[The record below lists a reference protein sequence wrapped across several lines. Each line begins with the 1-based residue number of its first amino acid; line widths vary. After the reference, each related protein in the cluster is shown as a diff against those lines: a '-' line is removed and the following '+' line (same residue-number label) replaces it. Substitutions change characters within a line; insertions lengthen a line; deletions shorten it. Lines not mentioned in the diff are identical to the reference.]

1 MKKILY
7 ITDQEEYSEN
17 GTISS
22 LFDIYLKKYF
32 AIDIVYMTK
41 YKYSFS
47 KKGNHLI
54 VPLSKQKHI
63 IEYLIRRDIDISSYD
78 FVFVRNKKTV
88 LQNVLKYKNKY
99 NYKIAFRVS
108 YPIKHHKLE
117 FLNTFFPYSLIKRY
131 QYKKKI
137 NKRDELVNQCD
148 LFLPASVQAKDEF
161 YSNIHT
167 ESFPIFTGLD
177 PDILNKHIISSDT
190 SIKKFIYVGSID
202 AIREFN
208 TILDAF
214 SNLESNNW
222 KLTISTTNKIYITN
236 LLKHYSNIRNNI
248 NVTSAMSLKDLREQ
262 INEHDVGIALM
273 PRNRFYDTVL
283 SDKVIDYSSCS
294 LPSLLTS
301 NEKNHSIFSEEEAYF
316 SEFSN
321 TSIQKSL
328 EYIINIPHKQL
339 SQLGNNAQEKL
350 LSIKRNY
357 KTLAKQLNDKLISI
371 IEK

>member
-22 LFDIYLKKYF
+22 LFDVYLKEYF
-32 AIDIVYMTK
+32 DIDIVYMTK
-41 YKYSFS
+41 YKYSFA

-54 VPLSKQKHI
+54 VPLSKQKYI
-63 IEYLIRRDIDISSYD
+63 IEYLLRRDIDISSYD

-117 FLNTFFPYSLIKRY
+117 FLNTFFPYSLIKKY

-137 NKRDELVNQCD
+137 NKRDELVNKCD

-167 ESFPIFTGLD
+167 EFFPVFTGLD
-177 PDILNKHIISSDT
+177 PEKLNEHIISKDT
-190 SIKKFIYVGSID
+190 NIKKFIYVGSID

-208 TILDAF
+208 VILDAF
-214 SNLESNNW
+214 SALDNSNW
-222 KLTISTTNKIYITN
+222 QLTISTTNKTYITN

-248 NVTSAMSLKDLREQ
+248 NLISAMSLKELREQ
-262 INEHDVGIALM
+262 INQNDIGIALM

-301 NEKNHSIFSEEEAYF
+301 NNKNHSVFNENEAYF
-316 SEFSN
+316 SDF
-321 TSIQKSL
+321 TSSCIQKELQKLIETKHEDIS
-328 EYIINIPHKQL
+328 IV
-339 SQLGNNAQEKL
+339 GNNAQKKL

-357 KTLAKQLNDKLISI
+357 KTLAKELSDKLNSL
-371 IEK
+371 

>member
-22 LFDIYLKKYF
+22 LFDVYLKEYF
-32 AIDIVYMTK
+32 DIDIVYMTK
-41 YKYSFS
+41 YKYSFA

-54 VPLSKQKHI
+54 VPLSKQKYI
-63 IEYLIRRDIDISSYD
+63 IEYLTRRDIDISLYD
-78 FVFVRNKKTV
+78 FIFVRNKKTV
-88 LQNVLKYKNKY
+88 LENVLKYKNKY

-117 FLNTFFPYSLIKRY
+117 FLNTFFPYSLIKKY
-131 QYKKKI
+131 QYKMKI
-137 NKRDELVNQCD
+137 NKRDELVNKCD
-148 LFLPASVQAKDEF
+148 LFLPASIQAKDEF
-161 YSNIHT
+161 YSNIHI

-177 PDILNKHIISSDT
+177 PDKLNKHIISNDT

-202 AIREFN
+202 SIREFN
-208 TILDAF
+208 IILDAF
-214 SNLESNNW
+214 SQLNNSNW
-222 KLTISTTNKIYITN
+222 QLSISTTNKKYINN

-248 NVTSAMSLKDLREQ
+248 NLISAMSIKELREQ
-262 INEHDVGIALM
+262 VNEHDIGIALM

-301 NEKNHSIFSEEEAYF
+301 NEKNHSIFDKDEAYF
-316 SEFSN
+316 SKFNSN
-321 TSIQKSL
+321 DISSKL
-328 EYIINIPHKQL
+328 DEVINSNHNTI
-339 SQLGNNAQEKL
+339 SNIGNKAQEKL

-357 KTLAKQLNDKLISI
+357 KTLAKELRDKLINL
-371 IEK
+371 